1 LLQIVRLALSAGGP
15 KSRPR
20 GIVEPIN
27 LCAVVA
33 HMSRSFL
40 ALAGAALLLAS
51 APSPAHHSFAMFSR
65 DQTVVLTGKVRDFQ
79 WANPH
84 TWIQVVVTDANGA
97 EKEWSIECG
106 SPNMM
111 ARQGWKSR
119 TLKPGDKVALVMHPM
134 ISGAPSGS
142 LVSLTMA
149 DGRVLGPGGAPA
161 PTTGN
166 APPPQ

>member
-1 LLQIVRLALSAGGP
+1 MIRSLGAA
-15 KSRPR
+15 
-20 GIVEPIN
+20 
-27 LCAVVA
+27 CA
-33 HMSRSFL
+33 
-40 ALAGAALLLAS
+40 AALLFATSPAS
-51 APSPAHHSFAMFSR
+51 AHHSFAMFSR
-65 DQTVVLTGKVRDFQ
+65 DKTMVLTGQVREFQ

-84 TWIQVVVTDANGA
+84 AWIQVVVDDGNGA
-97 EKEWSIECG
+97 TKEWSIECG

-134 ISGAPSGS
+134 LNGAASGS
-142 LVSLTMA
+142 LVSITLA

-166 APPPQ
+166 APKPE